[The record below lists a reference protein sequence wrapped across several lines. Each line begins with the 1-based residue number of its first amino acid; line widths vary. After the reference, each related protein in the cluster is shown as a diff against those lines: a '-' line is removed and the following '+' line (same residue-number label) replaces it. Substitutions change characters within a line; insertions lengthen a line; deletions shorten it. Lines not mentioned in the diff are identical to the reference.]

1 MVETTAPRSATSTV
15 ALYALI
21 ALILTS
27 LHHAYGAYVYATPW
41 RLHVAFIASATA
53 LVILAALAVLRAH
66 PEGWLGTAAWWLFA
80 LTVLIVPILFLGVFE
95 GFYNHVLKNALF
107 FAGLPT
113 REMVRF
119 FPPPKYELP
128 NDAFFEI
135 TGVLQVVP
143 AALAAVK
150 LYRLARSRR
159 AARSTRQLT
168 PSASAAGR

>member
-1 MVETTAPRSATSTV
+1 MVETTTPRSATSTV